1 MTASNYIN
9 SEDLVEL
16 INRQTSFP
24 SRFIL
29 AISGPPG
36 SGKSTISSLIANSL
50 GECAKIVPMDG
61 FHLENQRLKDLNLLH
76 RKGSPETFDAYGF
89 LELIRNIRKKESLTF
104 PIFNR
109 DADETIKDAET
120 LCPKHKIII
129 IEGNYLLLNKHP
141 WSDLREYFDLSIYL
155 EVSDIELEKR
165 LTDRWIEHGL
175 DPISAS
181 ARAINNDMANVS
193 YVKKHSIHPDF
204 KIRES

>member
-1 MTASNYIN
+1 MTSSDYIS

-76 RKGSPETFDAYGF
+76 LKGSPKTFDA
-89 LELIRNIRKKESLTF
+89 
-104 PIFNR
+104 
-109 DADETIKDAET
+109 
-120 LCPKHKIII
+120 
-129 IEGNYLLLNKHP
+129 
-141 WSDLREYFDLSIYL
+141 
-155 EVSDIELEKR
+155 
-165 LTDRWIEHGL
+165 
-175 DPISAS
+175 
-181 ARAINNDMANVS
+181 
-193 YVKKHSIHPDF
+193 
-204 KIRES
+204 

>member
-1 MTASNYIN
+1 MTVSNYIN
-9 SEDLVEL
+9 SEDLIEF
-16 INRQTSFP
+16 INRQISLP

-61 FHLENQRLKDLNLLH
+61 FHFENQQLKDLNLLH
-76 RKGSPETFDAYGF
+76 RKGSPKTFDAYGF
-89 LELIRNIRKKESLTF
+89 LELIKNIKKKENLSF
-104 PIFNR
+104 PIFDR

-120 LCPKHKIII
+120 LCLKHKIII

-141 WSDLREYFDLSIYL
+141 WSDLKEYFDLSICL

-165 LTDRWIEHGL
+165 LTDRWIENGL

-204 KIRES
+204 RIRES

>member
-1 MTASNYIN
+1 MTSSDYIS

-76 RKGSPETFDAYGF
+76 RKGSPKTFDAYGF

-120 LCPKHKIII
+120 LSPIHKIII

-141 WSDLREYFDLSIYL
+141 WSDLKEYFDLSIYL

-165 LTDRWIEHGL
+165 LTDRWI
-175 DPISAS
+175 
-181 ARAINNDMANVS
+181 
-193 YVKKHSIHPDF
+193 KH
-204 KIRES
+204 

>member
-1 MTASNYIN
+1 MTSSDYIS

-61 FHLENQRLKDLNLLH
+61 FHLENQRLKDLNLFH
-76 RKGSPETFDAYGF
+76 RKGSPKTFDAYGF

-141 WSDLREYFDLSIYL
+141 WSDLKEYFDLSIYL
-155 EVSDIELEKR
+155 EVSDIKLEKR

-181 ARAINNDMANVS
+181 VRAINNDMANVS

>member
-1 MTASNYIN
+1 MTVSNYIN
-9 SEDLVEL
+9 SEDLIEF
-16 INRQTSFP
+16 INRQISLP

-61 FHLENQRLKDLNLLH
+61 FHLENQQLKDLNLLH
-76 RKGSPETFDAYGF
+76 RKGSPKTFDAHGF
-89 LELIRNIRKKESLTF
+89 LELIKNIKKKENLSF
-104 PIFNR
+104 PIFDR

-120 LCPKHKIII
+120 LCLKHKIII

-141 WSDLREYFDLSIYL
+141 WSDLKEYFDLSICL

-165 LTDRWIEHGL
+165 LTDRWIENGL

-204 KIRES
+204 RIRES